1 MTDLP
6 NLPPLEPP
14 APDDQWESAKV
25 TKGVRIP
32 IPAAALVVIAVGLL
46 GLWGGAQLKG
56 SNASAT
62 TNATNGNGF
71 RRGNGEFP
79 GGGGGG
85 RNGANPGR
93 GGTVGTVQSVDGNM
107 ITITTP
113 NGGTVTV
120 TVNGSTT
127 VTKTDTG
134 SLSDVTPGENIIV
147 RGTTNSDGS
156 TTANQITVG
165 NGALGFGFGR
175 GGGANG
181 GPGGPPA
188 SQPN

>member
-1 MTDLP
+1 MTDLPQLP
-6 NLPPLEPP
+6 NLPPIEPAQGDEWASSKP
-14 APDDQWESAKV
+14 
-25 TKGVRIP
+25 TKGLRIP

-56 SNASAT
+56 NNASAST
-62 TNATNGNGF
+62 ANPANGNGF
-71 RRGNGEFP
+71 RRGGEFP
-79 GGGGGG
+79 GGGGGA
-85 RNGANPGR
+85 NGGNPAR
-93 GGTVGTVQSVDGNM
+93 GGTVGTVQSVNGNT

-120 TVNGSTT
+120 TLNGSTT

-134 SLSDVTPGENIIV
+134 SINDVTPGENIIV

-165 NGALGFGFGR
+165 NGALGFGFGGR
-175 GGGANG
+175 GGNG
-181 GPGGPPA
+181 NGGPPA
-188 SQPN
+188 TQPN